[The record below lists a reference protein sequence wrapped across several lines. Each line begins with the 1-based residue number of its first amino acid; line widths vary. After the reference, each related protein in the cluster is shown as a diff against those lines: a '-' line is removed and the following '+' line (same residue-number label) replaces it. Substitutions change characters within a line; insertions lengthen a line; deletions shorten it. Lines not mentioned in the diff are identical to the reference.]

1 MNVNVFIRKDYEN
14 ETTLRPKKTNPNK
27 PNFRQEMPKMPYLPA
42 CVKRHYPAPSKK
54 PSFVKTNQNASKW
67 LAMVGIFNYCFIK
80 VEAPVKLWAKYRIGK
95 QMNIVLAVILLV
107 GGLVILWKC
116 AELLVAGAVG
126 LAKRLGISSLV
137 IGLTVVA
144 MGTSAPE
151 LAASIAGVLRETG
164 GGNIAVG
171 NVFGS
176 NIANLALV
184 GGLVALIR
192 PLMVKRQ
199 TLRREIPVMILMAL
213 LLWPFLHNSYLSR
226 LEGIVLLVVFAVL
239 ILLTIHLARK
249 EAGQNKIT
257 EAKRLAAQSGTDTEV
272 ITTASGDRIKSGDGI
287 KNVLFIVVGLTGL
300 AVGAKMAVEGAVFI
314 GNKIGLSESV
324 IGLTIIAFGTSLPEL
339 VTCVVAAIKGHHDIS
354 VGNLVGSNIFNTLL
368 VVGGAGVVREFTIE
382 PRFAGGTDYWIMII
396 VSTAFA
402 LAVII
407 GKRTIGRV
415 SGILL
420 LCGYIGYLVYLFG
433 YSG

>member
-1 MNVNVFIRKDYEN
+1 
-14 ETTLRPKKTNPNK
+14 
-27 PNFRQEMPKMPYLPA
+27 
-42 CVKRHYPAPSKK
+42 
-54 PSFVKTNQNASKW
+54 
-67 LAMVGIFNYCFIK
+67 
-80 VEAPVKLWAKYRIGK
+80 
-95 QMNIVLAVILLV
+95 MNIILAIVILV
-107 GGLVILWKC
+107 GGLAILWKC
-116 AELLVAGAVG
+116 AGLLVAGAVG
-126 LAKRLGISSLV
+126 LAKQLGVSSLV
-137 IGLTVVA
+137 VGLTVVA

-151 LAASIAGVLRETG
+151 LAASIAGVLRGSG

-213 LLWPFLHNSYLSR
+213 LLWPFLNNSYLSR
-226 LEGIVLLVVFAVL
+226 PESIALLVVFAAL
-239 ILLTIHLARK
+239 ILLTIHLARVESK
-249 EAGQNKIT
+249 HSKKAEAN
-257 EAKRLAAQSGTDTEV
+257 RLATEKKYDTEV
-272 ITTASGDRIKSGDGI
+272 ITSASGDRIKSGDGI
-287 KNVLFIVVGLTGL
+287 KNVLFIVIGL
-300 AVGAKMAVEGAVFI
+300 AGLAIGAKMAVEGAVFI
-314 GNKIGLSESV
+314 GQKIGISESV

-368 VVGGAGVVREFTIE
+368 VVGGAGVVREFTVE

-402 LAVII
+402 LAVIN

-415 SGILL
+415 SGTLL
-420 LCGYIGYLVYLFG
+420 LCGYVGYLVYLFG